1 MERLNRLAYDIEI
14 TVKPS
19 EKVAPAISGAQSWHV
34 PYCFIP
40 YCLRASEEAPK
51 DEEVDLGKPIEVESG
66 YVLKCIY
73 QGEFIG

>member
-40 YCLRASEEAPK
+40 YCLRASE
-51 DEEVDLGKPIEVESG
+51 
-66 YVLKCIY
+66 
-73 QGEFIG
+73 